1 MTETR
6 LRPTVGVT
14 IGDPAG
20 IGPEIVVRALA
31 EGAARQT
38 VDVVVIGD
46 RWVLQRAMGAT
57 GVGVEFVAEGSPRL
71 IDLANV
77 DHRLQWGKVQ
87 ATAGAAAGQFIERA
101 VQEALAGRVD
111 ALATAPISKE
121 ALWRAGYRYPGHTE
135 MLGALTGRPDPLTMF
150 QVRNLRIFFL
160 TRHLSLREAVDQV
173 TRSRIAAILPRID
186 EALRSIGFERPRVAV
201 AALNPHAGEGGA
213 LGLED
218 QEQIAPAVEEAR
230 SRGIDVHGPVPAD
243 AVFAQAM
250 EGRYDAVLSLYHD
263 QGRAGGGAMK
273 ARPRNWFVKGHG
285 LGNDYL
291 VVEPKDLSFKLTVA
305 AVRAICDRHTG
316 VGSDGILALVPSRR
330 ADFGVRIFNPDGSE
344 AEKSGNGLRI
354 LSRFL
359 YDHRHTRKRNFTI
372 ETRGGVARAAL
383 AGRRGG
389 GAGRRVAVA
398 MPGGQLGV
406 TIDADWT
413 VHMTGPAEEVCA
425 GTFSGGLLRRLRRA
439 R

>member
-1 MTETR
+1 
-6 LRPTVGVT
+6 
-14 IGDPAG
+14 
-20 IGPEIVVRALA
+20 
-31 EGAARQT
+31 
-38 VDVVVIGD
+38 
-46 RWVLQRAMGAT
+46 
-57 GVGVEFVAEGSPRL
+57 
-71 IDLANV
+71 
-77 DHRLQWGKVQ
+77 
-87 ATAGAAAGQFIERA
+87 
-101 VQEALAGRVD
+101 
-111 ALATAPISKE
+111 
-121 ALWRAGYRYPGHTE
+121 
-135 MLGALTGRPDPLTMF
+135 
-150 QVRNLRIFFL
+150 
-160 TRHLSLREAVDQV
+160 
-173 TRSRIAAILPRID
+173 
-186 EALRSIGFERPRVAV
+186 
-201 AALNPHAGEGGA
+201 
-213 LGLED
+213 
-218 QEQIAPAVEEAR
+218 
-230 SRGIDVHGPVPAD
+230 
-243 AVFAQAM
+243 
-250 EGRYDAVLSLYHD
+250 
-263 QGRAGGGAMK
+263 MK

-372 ETRGGVARAAL
+372 ETRGGVARASL
-383 AGRRGG
+383 QMRRGRVADITVDVG
-389 GAGRRVAVA
+389 RATFHSDAIPVAGPSREVLDEPLAVDGETIRVTAVSVGNPHCVVFVDALDVSQLRRLGPPLETHPAFPRRTNVQMAKVLAPDRLEILIWERGAGETQASGTSAGAVAAAAARLGRAGRRVTVS

-413 VHMTGPAEEVCA
+413 VHLTGPAEEVYA

>member
-1 MTETR
+1 
-6 LRPTVGVT
+6 
-14 IGDPAG
+14 
-20 IGPEIVVRALA
+20 
-31 EGAARQT
+31 
-38 VDVVVIGD
+38 
-46 RWVLQRAMGAT
+46 
-57 GVGVEFVAEGSPRL
+57 
-71 IDLANV
+71 
-77 DHRLQWGKVQ
+77 
-87 ATAGAAAGQFIERA
+87 
-101 VQEALAGRVD
+101 
-111 ALATAPISKE
+111 
-121 ALWRAGYRYPGHTE
+121 
-135 MLGALTGRPDPLTMF
+135 
-150 QVRNLRIFFL
+150 
-160 TRHLSLREAVDQV
+160 
-173 TRSRIAAILPRID
+173 
-186 EALRSIGFERPRVAV
+186 
-201 AALNPHAGEGGA
+201 
-213 LGLED
+213 
-218 QEQIAPAVEEAR
+218 
-230 SRGIDVHGPVPAD
+230 
-243 AVFAQAM
+243 
-250 EGRYDAVLSLYHD
+250 
-263 QGRAGGGAMK
+263 MK

-383 AGRRGG
+383 AVRRGRVAG
-389 GAGRRVAVA
+389 ITVDVGRATFHSDEIPVAGPSREVLDEPLTVEGETIRVTAVSVGNPHCVVFVDALDVSQLRRLGPHLETHPAFPRRTNVQMAKVLAPDRLEILIWERGAGETQASGTSAGAVAAAAARLGLAGRRVTVS

-413 VHMTGPAEEVCA
+413 VHLTGPAEEVYA

>member
-31 EGAARQT
+31 EDAACQSL
-38 VDVVVIGD
+38 DVVVIGD
-46 RWVLQRAMGAT
+46 RWG
-57 GVGVEFVAEGSPRL
+57 
-71 IDLANV
+71 
-77 DHRLQWGKVQ
+77 
-87 ATAGAAAGQFIERA
+87 AGQFIERG

-135 MLGALTGRPDPLTMF
+135 MLGALTGRSDPLTMF

-186 EALRSIGFERPRVAV
+186 EALRSIGVVRPRVAV

-263 QGRAGGGAMK
+263 QGHIAAKTGNFHGA
-273 ARPRNWFVKGHG
+273 VSVTLG
-285 LGNDYL
+285 L
-291 VVEPKDLSFKLTVA
+291 PFIRSSVA
-305 AVRAICDRHTG
+305 H
-316 VGSDGILALVPSRR
+316 
-330 ADFGVRIFNPDGSE
+330 
-344 AEKSGNGLRI
+344 
-354 LSRFL
+354 
-359 YDHRHTRKRNFTI
+359 
-372 ETRGGVARAAL
+372 
-383 AGRRGG
+383 
-389 GAGRRVAVA
+389 
-398 MPGGQLGV
+398 
-406 TIDADWT
+406 
-413 VHMTGPAEEVCA
+413 GPAW
-425 GTFSGGLLRRLRRA
+425 
-439 R
+439 

>member
-1 MTETR
+1 MAETR

-20 IGPEIVVRALA
+20 IGP
-31 EGAARQT
+31 
-38 VDVVVIGD
+38 
-46 RWVLQRAMGAT
+46 
-57 GVGVEFVAEGSPRL
+57 
-71 IDLANV
+71 
-77 DHRLQWGKVQ
+77 
-87 ATAGAAAGQFIERA
+87 
-101 VQEALAGRVD
+101 
-111 ALATAPISKE
+111 E

-218 QEQIAPAVEEAR
+218 QEQIAPAGEGAR
-230 SRGIDVHGPVPAD
+230 ARGTAAPGRGPAD

-263 QGRAGGGAMK
+263 QGHIAAKTVDFHGAVSVTLGLPFIRTSVDHGTAFDIAGK
-273 ARPRNWFVKGHG
+273 
-285 LGNDYL
+285 
-291 VVEPKDLSFKLTVA
+291 
-305 AVRAICDRHTG
+305 
-316 VGSDGILALVPSRR
+316 
-330 ADFGVRIFNPDGSE
+330 
-344 AEKSGNGLRI
+344 
-354 LSRFL
+354 
-359 YDHRHTRKRNFTI
+359 
-372 ETRGGVARAAL
+372 GVARADSL
-383 AGRRGG
+383 A
-389 GAGRRVAVA
+389 AAILAAADLTRRVRGA
-398 MPGGQLGV
+398 
-406 TIDADWT
+406 
-413 VHMTGPAEEVCA
+413 
-425 GTFSGGLLRRLRRA
+425 A